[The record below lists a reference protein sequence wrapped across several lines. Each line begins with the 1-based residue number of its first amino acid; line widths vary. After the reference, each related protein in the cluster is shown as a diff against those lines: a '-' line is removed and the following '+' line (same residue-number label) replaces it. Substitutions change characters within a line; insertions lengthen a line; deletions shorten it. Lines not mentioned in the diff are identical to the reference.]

1 MTANDFPFSST
12 VIDFMLASQSFSL
25 SGEGA
30 RHLSPGCHISVIIKE
45 KINFLNLTFKITPH
59 LSTSMRKKYSSH
71 KYPSQNLKQDKLYL

>member
-30 RHLSPGCHISVIIKE
+30 RHLSPGCHISIIIKE
-45 KINFLNLTFKITPH
+45 KINLPNLTYKVTPH
-59 LSTSMRKKYSSH
+59 LSTAMRKSVPHINTLSKI
-71 KYPSQNLKQDKLYL
+71 

>member
-30 RHLSPGCHISVIIKE
+30 IHRSPGCHISTIIKE
-45 KINFLNLTFKITPH
+45 KINFPNLTFKVTPH
-59 LSTSMRKKYSSH
+59 LSTSMRKKYSSY
-71 KYPSQNLKQDKLYL
+71 KYPSQNLKQDKL